1 MHHRL
6 IQETEQ
12 PKRNPATGAD
22 LGIVN
27 CKVAVRDIRNLFEGL
42 SLAAHLKEVLVVDEE
57 VSLLGVTDVVQDA
70 QLADEECL
78 PLVSLV
84 HFRTQDVHQ
93 VGIAEE
99 YLVRLG
105 KGLVILGLG
114 CEQSED
120 LGFVESVEHLEPGF
134 VVRGELPPE
143 FRHVGLEGDVLAD
156 DHQEFL
162 HLLQRL
168 IGYILHGGK
177 VGINDDS
184 DGLTQPGRKILQGF
198 TVEGVVAVGKV
209 RFEERSHFDASD
221 DFHRFFT
228 WCVKTSSSG
237 IASVLKMPSK
247 SRYSRN
253 ERPYKVYGV

>member
-1 MHHRL
+1 MHHCL

-12 PKRNPATGAD
+12 PKRNPATGAN

-84 HFRTQDVHQ
+84 HSRTQDVHQ

-143 FRHVGLEGDVLAD
+143 FRHVGLEGDVLTD
-156 DHQEFL
+156 DHQ
-162 HLLQRL
+162 
-168 IGYILHGGK
+168 
-177 VGINDDS
+177 
-184 DGLTQPGRKILQGF
+184 
-198 TVEGVVAVGKV
+198 
-209 RFEERSHFDASD
+209 
-221 DFHRFFT
+221 
-228 WCVKTSSSG
+228 
-237 IASVLKMPSK
+237 
-247 SRYSRN
+247 
-253 ERPYKVYGV
+253 